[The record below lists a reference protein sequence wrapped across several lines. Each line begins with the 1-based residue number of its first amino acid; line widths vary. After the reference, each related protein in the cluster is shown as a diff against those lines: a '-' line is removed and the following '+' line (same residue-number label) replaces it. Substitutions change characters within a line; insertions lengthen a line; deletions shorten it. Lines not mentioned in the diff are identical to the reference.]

1 MSKFW
6 QKIVVL
12 FPLILVLSGCGDN
25 GVAELQQWMDTVKK
39 ESRVVISKV
48 SEPKVYVPIPYAGKN
63 QTDPYNPAKLLVVL
77 ARMKAESNNGLRPDM
92 ERRREVLEAFPLDSL
107 KMVGVIEK
115 SNVRNAL
122 IQGDKTVYQAKMGNY
137 VGQNFGKI
145 TKITDSEIEIT
156 EIVQD
161 ATGDWTERKATL
173 ELLEAKK

>member
-6 QKIVVL
+6 QKFVVL

>member
-1 MSKFW
+1 MTKFW
-6 QKIVVL
+6 QRSVIL
-12 FPLILVLSGCGDN
+12 FPLVLVLTGCGDN
-25 GVAELQQWMDTVKK
+25 GVAELQQWMDAVKK
-39 ESRVVISKV
+39 ETRVVIAKV
-48 SEPKVYVPIPYAGKN
+48 SEPKVYVPVPYSGKA
-63 QTDPYNPAKLLVVL
+63 QIDPFNPAKLLVVL

-115 SNVRNAL
+115 SNIRNAL

-145 TKITDSEIEIT
+145 TKITDTEIEIT

>member
-1 MSKFW
+1 MIKFW
-6 QKIVVL
+6 QK
-12 FPLILVLSGCGDN
+12 PLILSPLFLVLTGCGDN
-25 GVAELQQWMDTVKK
+25 GITELQQWMDTVKK

-48 SEPKVYVPIPYAGKN
+48 SEPKVYVPIPYSGKS
-63 QTDPYNPAKLLVVL
+63 QIDPFNPAKLLVVL

-115 SNVRNAL
+115 ANVRNAL
-122 IQGDKTVYQAKMGNY
+122 IQGDKTVYQAKLGNY

-145 TKITDSEIEIT
+145 TKITDTEIEVT